1 MRGERYS
8 PRPGVGMPSW
18 RIDLQ
23 GLFLLSPVVLGH
35 LPVRSSK
42 NCYIPFLSR
51 MTSPLYSVNLPQE
64 GSLPPSLILAS
75 PVEAL
80 E

>member
-1 MRGERYS
+1 MLGERFGPQ
-8 PRPGVGMPSW
+8 PRMGMPSW

-35 LPVRSSK
+35 LAVRSAI
-42 NCYIPFLSR
+42 NCYTPFLSR
-51 MTSPLYSVNLPQE
+51 MTSPLYSVNFPQE